1 MAQPSNK
8 PLYAELRLIEKASAN
23 RDLTDAEFERIP
35 ALQDQIDANDII
47 GVDGDDPLGEMHPHH
62 TGTISKAQ
70 FEKLN
75 KSNL

>member
-8 PLYAELRLIEKASAN
+8 SSYAELRKIEKAAKG
-23 RDLTDAEFERIP
+23 RDLTDAEFERTT
-35 ALQDQIDANDII
+35 ALQNQIDANDII